1 MLTVTLPLGIWHG
14 EHPDQILVV
23 GLVWLSYLFRYQLL
37 RTACHSYLTCF
48 GVSYFAQL
56 NIALSTTYLPVTL
69 SSSIRLSQL
78 LTYRQLSPAR
88 RDHLGVAEREKAV
101 VAQ

>member
-23 GLVWLSYLFRYQLL
+23 GLVWLSYLFRSRLL

-48 GVSYFAQL
+48 GAGCFAQL
-56 NIALSTTYLPVTL
+56 VIAISPALVSAT
-69 SSSIRLSQL
+69 SHSLSQL
-78 LTYRQLSPAR
+78 SHLFRYQLLRTA
-88 RDHLGVAEREKAV
+88 
-101 VAQ
+101 

>member
-56 NIALSTTYLPVTL
+56 VTAIPL
-69 SSSIRLSQL
+69 VSVPATSHS
-78 LTYRQLSPAR
+78 LT
-88 RDHLGVAEREKAV
+88 
-101 VAQ
+101 